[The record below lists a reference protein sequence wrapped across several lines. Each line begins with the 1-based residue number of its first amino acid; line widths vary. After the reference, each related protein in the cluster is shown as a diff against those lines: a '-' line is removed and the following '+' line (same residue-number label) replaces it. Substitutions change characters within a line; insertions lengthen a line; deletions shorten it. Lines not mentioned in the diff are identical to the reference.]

1 MASLAADVLATCPQ
15 VFMIFWP
22 TLRFLTAPFPPGAF
36 AARFFAAVTLPP
48 LLFFAIFNSPPR

>member
-1 MASLAADVLATCPQ
+1 MILILTRPH

-36 AARFFAAVTLPP
+36 AARFFAAVILPP
-48 LLFFAIFNSPPR
+48 LLAFAI